1 MSGAARLEDPRIV
14 GEVWPLELI
23 ARESDPGAPAAVDA
37 LADFG
42 QASPANPGSRRRL
55 TMKLGAEPME
65 TPHFGAIAGVSR
77 SRSTRWSIQ
86 AHCQRSYVRVE
97 ILKNESLHAQGR
109 AGGRQNDFFDLRLTQ
124 FDHFVAATTP
134 ARPAL
139 LEPAARSSTP
149 TFGEFLVSWRRP
161 E

>member
-1 MSGAARLEDPRIV
+1 MPGAAGPEVPRIV

-37 LADFG
+37 LAPFG
-42 QASPANPGSRRRL
+42 QASPRRARQYGSGRRP

-65 TPHFGAIAGVSR
+65 TPRFGAIAAVSR

-97 ILKNESLHAQGR
+97 ILKNESLHP
-109 AGGRQNDFFDLRLTQ
+109 NTT
-124 FDHFVAATTP
+124 VAFA
-134 ARPAL
+134 
-139 LEPAARSSTP
+139 TP
-149 TFGEFLVSWRRP
+149 TGSLRASDWAWRSKEPTLDPRSVWP
-161 E
+161 RVRRQSFFAR